1 VFFVLEVGTRRVHIL
16 GVTRQPAA
24 EWVNQQARNL
34 MLGLGD
40 QADRC
45 RFLVRDRDTKFT
57 AIFDAIFAD
66 AGIAVLRSPPHAP
79 KANAYAER

>member
-1 VFFVLEVGTRRVHIL
+1 MFCVLEVGTRRVHIL
-16 GVTRQPAA
+16 GVTLQPAA

-45 RFLVRDRDTKFT
+45 RFGVRDRDTKFT
-57 AIFDAIFAD
+57 AIFDAVFAD
-66 AGIAVLRSPPHAP
+66 AGNCSAA
-79 KANAYAER
+79 